1 MSQELKDIV
10 VEINESFTRNDTEA
24 FLAHCTEDL
33 VWSMAGEKVASG
45 KSNIREWMGSM
56 GSHEPPVFT
65 TDLLIAEDDVVMCS
79 GNMTMKN
86 AEGVE
91 GNYKYCDIYKFSG
104 DKVTELTSFVVKEK
118 TEADSQAA

>member
-1 MSQELKDIV
+1 MSQQLKDIV
-10 VEINESFTRNDTEA
+10 VEINESFTKNDTEV

-33 VWSMAGEKVASG
+33 IWSMAGEKVATG

-56 GSHEPPVFT
+56 EGHEPPVFT
-65 TDLLIAEDDVVMCS
+65 TDLLIAEGNVVMCS

-91 GNYKYCDIYKFSG
+91 GNYKYCDIYKFIG
-104 DKVTELTSFVVKEK
+104 DKVSELTSFVVKEK